1 MSSLEDNSAPTSNEL
16 MHSTVATQSQR
27 ALNYQVVVQSA
38 DEVQDVRNAPA
49 VTMGAY
55 LLESGQIDLLRRI
68 SVYSDRGE
76 TREQM
81 RLLYLNAV
89 AMKVWG
95 EMGKAPKIIGAQ
107 FRPPHTALLIYG
119 VPFSE

>member
-1 MSSLEDNSAPTSNEL
+1 

-107 FRPPHTALLIYG
+107 FRPPRTALLVYG